1 MDSLKEIC
9 EQILLRDVDEDT
21 VLLYMGLAEQ
31 FTVPRLKVS
40 IVLWLTSVE
49 NRCCYWQS
57 ARRVSLLNQH
67 QDKRKYNQ
75 TGPSSVGRKSLLSND
90 PGKEE
95 GSVIIII
102 IIIITIIIIIKSSL
116 LLLGIKLSS
125 QTMFSLL
132 LREFI
137 NLQKG
142 S

>member
-9 EQILLRDVDEDT
+9 EQILLFDVNEDT

-57 ARRVSLLNQH
+57 ARRVSLLNQN

-75 TGPSSVGRKSLLSND
+75 TGPCSVGRKSLLSND

-95 GSVIIII
+95 GNVIIII
-102 IIIITIIIIIKSSL
+102 IIIIIIYYYSYYYY
-116 LLLGIKLSS
+116 
-125 QTMFSLL
+125 
-132 LREFI
+132 E
-137 NLQKG
+137 
-142 S
+142 

>member
-1 MDSLKEIC
+1 MKEIC
-9 EQILLRDVDEDT
+9 EQILLCDVNEDT

-95 GSVIIII
+95 GNVIIII
-102 IIIITIIIIIKSSL
+102 IIIIIIKSSL
-116 LLLGIKLSS
+116 LLLGINLSP

-132 LREFI
+132 LRECI

>member
-1 MDSLKEIC
+1 MKEIC

-49 NRCCYWQS
+49 NRCCYWQR

-75 TGPSSVGRKSLLSND
+75 TGSSSVGRKSLLSND

-95 GSVIIII
+95 GNVIIII
-102 IIIITIIIIIKSSL
+102 IIIIIIKSSL

-132 LREFI
+132 LRECI

>member
-1 MDSLKEIC
+1 MKEIC

-49 NRCCYWQS
+49 NCCCYWQS

-95 GSVIIII
+95 GNVIIII
-102 IIIITIIIIIKSSL
+102 IIIIIIINK
-116 LLLGIKLSS
+116 
-125 QTMFSLL
+125 
-132 LREFI
+132 
-137 NLQKG
+137 
-142 S
+142 

>member
-1 MDSLKEIC
+1 MKEIC

-57 ARRVSLLNQH
+57 ARRASLLNQH

>member
-1 MDSLKEIC
+1 MKEIC
-9 EQILLRDVDEDT
+9 EQILLCDVNEDT

-95 GSVIIII
+95 GNVIIII
-102 IIIITIIIIIKSSL
+102 IIIIIIIKSSL
-116 LLLGIKLSS
+116 LLLGINLSP

-132 LREFI
+132 LRECI

>member
-1 MDSLKEIC
+1 MKEIC